1 PLTDLNNSTF
11 IYTGFFFDTN
21 YYAQN
26 IIVVAYT
33 PYRLAST
40 FEVVVK
46 YTCIL
51 ALLVDIFTLKRY
63 SAYAAYDNG
72 NQKHADVKYA
82 LQMITLHALS
92 LAVLFEE
99 VWGNIIFGTFDDLSM
114 FAAWELFPEIWLLI
128 TGMVIV
134 YYNHPES
141 KKRRRR
147 ESKKPNG
154 IPIAVFSLYQ
164 KSPMQPVARNPKSQS
179 KSLKKGCAGAPQAPD
194 YVSYCRLVWIP
205 AEENA
210 ANSDPR
216 GCWQYSWKR
225 DPEIRAI
232 CENPVTMK
240 NDGDLKPDNYPKEP
254 RRLVAPES
262 PGMTEL
268 MAIYITSDTSN
279 VGFQAEFT
287 RADDFVYKDEW
298 LPPTTTTTT
307 EETTT
312 TTESTTTEATTTTA
326 STTTTSM
333 PPSDTPTNSSQTA
346 GKEEN
351 TADDPTMIIVAVG
364 LVVLLVVVAIIIVVV
379 LKGKGG
385 GKKKKKKGGKKGNK
399 AKTESNTES
408 GENPPPSPDAP
419 AADSPAPD
427 APAPDAPAPDAPD
440 GTPPA

>member
-1 PLTDLNNSTF
+1 MHSDPYLLFMVGSQQTKEIWDTDIPVAIVMILISIAGIITSALAICYIQKNERLIAFIKFCFHIALAIMIVFHLFTIYFAVCILKPFCLHTDIYISHQILAAFRESAKPAIVAIFHLITLTRSTQFFVMAEFPGFYRFLSFPYCLGLLVLFNAPTMFCIGQEPLTDLNNSTF

-26 IIVVAYT
+26 IIIVAYT

-99 VWGNIIFGTFDDLSM
+99 VWGNIIFGIFDDLSM

-164 KSPMQPVARNPKSQS
+164 KSPMV
-179 KSLKKGCAGAPQAPD
+179 
-194 YVSYCRLVWIP
+194 
-205 AEENA
+205 
-210 ANSDPR
+210 
-216 GCWQYSWKR
+216 
-225 DPEIRAI
+225 
-232 CENPVTMK
+232 
-240 NDGDLKPDNYPKEP
+240 
-254 RRLVAPES
+254 
-262 PGMTEL
+262 
-268 MAIYITSDTSN
+268 
-279 VGFQAEFT
+279 
-287 RADDFVYKDEW
+287 DFR
-298 LPPTTTTTT
+298 
-307 EETTT
+307 
-312 TTESTTTEATTTTA
+312 
-326 STTTTSM
+326 
-333 PPSDTPTNSSQTA
+333 
-346 GKEEN
+346 
-351 TADDPTMIIVAVG
+351 
-364 LVVLLVVVAIIIVVV
+364 
-379 LKGKGG
+379 
-385 GKKKKKKGGKKGNK
+385 
-399 AKTESNTES
+399 
-408 GENPPPSPDAP
+408 
-419 AADSPAPD
+419 
-427 APAPDAPAPDAPD
+427 
-440 GTPPA
+440 